1 MVTGPQIVPVDF
13 PLLPKHTAFSTLLPG
28 ARSAGKRIVGWTAVV
43 ATLLL
48 LVPSRAAADP
58 IRIFE
63 SGTPGPDGQTSGFS
77 IGEAGFT
84 GLRFFLPFAV
94 TTDRIGGHFGG
105 LGGVDIFGAIVAL
118 SGPSDFPDSFD
129 LSTPDVRGAARIVLS
144 PSGDP
149 VPSRVVSAPLEVG
162 LTPGWHAVLFGAG
175 LFGTSGTGLFTL
187 DNFPNTG
194 QAIFGSGGL
203 TRPLP
208 FQDGG
213 LTRNRLYAFVDADA
227 APVPEPSTLLLLG
240 SGLALLARRRRRNSL
255 GHGLS
260 QDQVSDNHC

>member
-1 MVTGPQIVPVDF
+1 MAIGAQIVPVDS
-13 PLLPKHTAFSTLLPG
+13 PLLPGKAAFFGLLPG
-28 ARSAGKRIVGWTAVV
+28 ARSVGTNIVRWAGIIAAV
-43 ATLLL
+43 LL
-48 LVPSRAAADP
+48 LVPSGAAADP

-149 VPSRVVSAPLEVG
+149 VPSRVVSAPLDVG
-162 LTPGWHAVLFGAG
+162 LTPGWHALLFGAG

-187 DNFPNTG
+187 DNFPRTG

-208 FQDGG
+208 YQDGG
-213 LTRNRLYAFVDADA
+213 LAQNRLYAFVDAQA
-227 APVPEPSTLLLLG
+227 APVPEPSTLLLIG
-240 SGLALLARRRRRNSL
+240 SGLTVLARRRLRNSL
-255 GHGLS
+255 RHGL
-260 QDQVSDNHC
+260 